1 MLAEFRKALCKLGR
15 LFLSVI
21 LETSLQ
27 GPSFQKKL
35 RISAFS
41 SRMSQIDYVK
51 TNGIPSRD
59 EE

>member
-1 MLAEFRKALCKLGR
+1 MQTGKT